1 MKGAWFRRLSANGA
15 SAAAV
20 AGETAGRDDKWMRII
35 GEAVVIADRLQAAVS
50 EVDQSAGK
58 LESVAERSRALEER
72 LTARSREALG
82 LLEEAFG
89 KLQDAE
95 AASQE
100 IRATSE
106 EMGERSTEARN
117 TVLEVSRSLGETDAV
132 MSDLAGSHE
141 AMDRHVRG
149 LIGHL
154 AQIGEMNRFIQD
166 IVSQTSLLA
175 LNAAIE
181 AARAGQYGR
190 GFSVVAQEIR
200 KLADQSGEAVKRST
214 DIVQNIDKGIRAVL
228 QAMEAEKRSVQRGL
242 EEMERN
248 RERMEMIFDHME
260 EVDRRVSQTVSAS
273 EAQTARM
280 SSASETLY
288 RVVDAVSAM
297 AASIDETLDHYRLQR
312 EEADHLARVSAAL
325 RVTAEEMVAAVQQAG
340 VDWRKGRTAEDAG
353 DVSLWI
359 GWLAQAAADPALT
372 SLDPETHRRVLT
384 GRLYGK
390 PGVEAVWS
398 NRADGTFIYSEP
410 PAGLLNARGR
420 EWWRRAMEGETFVSD
435 IYISAITKR
444 PCRTVSMPIPGADGK
459 PVGVV
464 GLDITMDAAASG

>member
-1 MKGAWFRRLSANGA
+1 MKGPWFRRLALNGS

-20 AGETAGRDDKWMRII
+20 AAEASAQDDKWMRII

-50 EVDQSAGK
+50 EVDLSSGK

-100 IRATSE
+100 IRASSE
-106 EMGERSTEARN
+106 EMGERSAEARN
-117 TVLEVSRSLGETDAV
+117 VVLEVSRSLGETDAV
-132 MSDLAGSHE
+132 MGDLAGSHE
-141 AMDRHVRG
+141 AMDKHVRG

-154 AQIGEMNRFIQD
+154 AQIGEMNRFIQE
-166 IVSQTSLLA
+166 IVAQTSLLA

-200 KLADQSGEAVKRST
+200 KLADQSAEAVKRST
-214 DIVQNIDKGIRAVL
+214 DIVQNIEKGIREVL
-228 QAMEAEKRSVQRGL
+228 QAMEAEKRSVRRGL
-242 EEMERN
+242 EEMGRN
-248 RERMEMIFDHME
+248 RERIQMIFGHME
-260 EVDRRVSQTVSAS
+260 EVDRRVSLTVAAS

-280 SSASETLY
+280 SSALETLN

-297 AASIDETLDHYRLQR
+297 AASIEETLDHYRLQR
-312 EEADHLARVSAAL
+312 EEADNLACVSAAL
-325 RVTAEEMVAAVQQAG
+325 RVTAEEMIAAVQQAG
-340 VDWRKGRTAEDAG
+340 VDWRKGRVAEEAQ

-359 GWLAQAAADPALT
+359 GWLSAAAADPALL
-372 SLDPETHRRVLT
+372 SLDPETHRQVLT
-384 GRLYGK
+384 GRLCGK

-444 PCRTVSMPIPGADGK
+444 PCRTVSMPILGADGK

-464 GLDITMDAAASG
+464 GLDITMDAAAAD

>member
-1 MKGAWFRRLSANGA
+1 MKAPWFRRLASNGA

-20 AGETAGRDDKWMRII
+20 AGEAAGRDDKWMRII

-72 LTARSREALG
+72 LAARSREALG

-106 EMGERSTEARN
+106 EMGERSAEARN
-117 TVLEVSRSLGETDAV
+117 TALEVSRSLGETDAV

-154 AQIGEMNRFIQD
+154 AQIGEMNRFIQE

-214 DIVQNIDKGIRAVL
+214 DIVQNIEKGIRAVL
-228 QAMEAEKRSVQRGL
+228 EAMEAEKRSVRRGL

-248 RERMEMIFDHME
+248 RERMEMIFGHME
-260 EVDRRVSQTVSAS
+260 EVDRRVSLTVAAS

-297 AASIDETLDHYRLQR
+297 AESIDETLDHYRLQR
-312 EEADHLARVSAAL
+312 EEADHLARVSNAL

-340 VDWRKGRTAEDAG
+340 VDWRKSGTDEDAG

-359 GWLAQAAADPALT
+359 GWLSQAAADPALA
-372 SLDPETHRRVLT
+372 SLDSETHRRVLT

-398 NRADGTFIYSEP
+398 NRADGTFIFSEP

-464 GLDITMDAAASG
+464 GLDITMDAAAAG